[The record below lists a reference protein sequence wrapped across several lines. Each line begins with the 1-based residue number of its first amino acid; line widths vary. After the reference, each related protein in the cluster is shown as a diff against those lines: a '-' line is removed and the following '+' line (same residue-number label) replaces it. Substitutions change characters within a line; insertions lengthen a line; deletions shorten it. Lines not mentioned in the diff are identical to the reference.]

1 MNKSSGTL
9 IVVSLTS
16 LVAGGLIFKFLLSSA
31 CPTPDPTDHAKY
43 VVFFGDCEANPSSDG
58 WVSVAN
64 PVLFNQILNT
74 LTTRINTLKELPQVG
89 ASPVAIGPTPNPTPT
104 DTPIA
109 YISVT
114 QRIKAGAPA
123 TMHVTQKVGLDN
135 PADVEKLL
143 ALVKPQ

>member
-9 IVVSLTS
+9 IVVGLMS
-16 LVAGGLIFKFLLSSA
+16 LVVGGVIAHFLLKCD
-31 CPTPDPTDHAKY
+31 CPAPDPTDHAKY

-89 ASPVAIGPTPNPTPT
+89 ASPVPIGPNPSIVS
-104 DTPIA
+104 DTPIS